1 MVAQRGDLPV
11 RHCLVTG
18 GARSGKSAYAEKLVL
33 SSGRIP
39 TYIATG
45 QAFDGEMEVRI
56 AHHRM
61 QRSDLWDTVEEPLEL
76 VSVLKKHASSERAI
90 LIDCLTLWLSNI
102 MHAERD
108 WGAEFERLRDVLS
121 SLPCPVVFVGNEVGM
136 GIVPENAMAR
146 AFRDEAGRLNQ
157 RIADLCHFVMFV
169 AAGQPLQLKPAVFPG
184 ISL

>member
-1 MVAQRGDLPV
+1 MAEQRGDLRV

-18 GARSGKSAYAEKLVL
+18 GARSGKSAYAEKLVI
-33 SSGRIP
+33 SSGRRP

-45 QAFDGEMEVRI
+45 QAFDGEMEERI
-56 AHHRM
+56 AHHKM
-61 QRSDLWDTVEEPLEL
+61 QRGDLWDTVEEPLEL
-76 VSVLKKHASSERAI
+76 VRVLETHASSDRAI
-90 LIDCLTLWLSNI
+90 LVDCLTLWLSNL
-102 MHAERD
+102 MHGSRD
-108 WGAEFERLRDVLS
+108 WTVELERLEAVLS

-169 AAGQPLQLKPAVFPG
+169 AAGQPLQLKPAVFPE

>member
-1 MVAQRGDLPV
+1 MAVQRGERDA

-33 SSGRIP
+33 SSGRRPI
-39 TYIATG
+39 YIATG
-45 QAFDGEMEVRI
+45 QAFDGEMEERI
-56 AHHRM
+56 AQHKV
-61 QRSDLWDTVEEPLEL
+61 QRGDLWDTVEEPLEL
-76 VSVLKKHASSERAI
+76 VRVLKEQAGSDRAI
-90 LIDCLTLWLSNI
+90 LVDCLTLWLSNL

-108 WGAEFERLRDVLS
+108 WRAELDKLELVLA

-157 RIADLCHFVMFV
+157 RVAELCHFVLFI
-169 AAGQPLQLKPAVFPG
+169 AAGQPLQLKPAVSPE

>member
-1 MVAQRGDLPV
+1 MTEERDDRCI

-33 SSGRIP
+33 SSGRRP

-45 QAFDGEMEVRI
+45 QAFDGEMEDRI
-56 AHHRM
+56 AQHKM
-61 QRSDLWDTVEEPLEL
+61 QRGDLWDTVEEPLDL
-76 VSVLKKHASSERAI
+76 VRVLAQHASAERAI
-90 LIDCLTLWLSNI
+90 LVDCLTLWLSNL

-108 WGAEFERLRDVLS
+108 WVQELEELRQVLGD
-121 SLPCPVVFVGNEVGM
+121 LPCPVVFVGNEVGM

-169 AAGQPLQLKPAVFPG
+169 AAGQPLQLKPAVFPE